1 MPYTELMQHTRAAD
15 IGLTLDKDTNINYRY
30 SLPNKLFDYIHAGI
44 PVLASRLPEVS
55 RIVEGYDIGLVTDSH
70 QPEILAGL
78 INTMLHDEAS
88 RSRWKDNLR
97 TAARELN
104 WENEENVLKS
114 VYQKY
119 V

>member
-1 MPYTELMQHTRAAD
+1 MHYTRAAD

-55 RIVEGYDIGLVTDSH
+55 RIVEGYNIGLLTDSH
-70 QPEILAGL
+70 QPETLAAL
-78 INTMLHDEAS
+78 IRQMLLDETALK
-88 RSRWKDNLR
+88 RWKDCLKV
-97 TAARELN
+97 AARELN
-104 WENEENVLKS
+104 WENEEVVLKS